1 MKVTKSI
8 TQIYI
13 ELISKL
19 ENHIIN
25 YGLSKEFNV
34 GLVDF
39 SNNIEKTTLH
49 NIKLNTKIKEI
60 NSKEYLD
67 NLNLIKACIW
77 SQGIQL
83 QPNQKKGITY
93 IWFKKLC
100 ILLNQE
106 IKRLSNVS
114 NSSGSNIYHGSM
126 INYRLN
132 MSCDEEYTLLE
143 ESENKKL
150 FLGKKYG
157 HRVYYINDPE
167 MGWHEVTFCDFMSH
181 PIEFK

>member
-1 MKVTKSI
+1 MKVSKTI

-25 YGLSKEFNV
+25 YGLSKEFNI
-34 GLVDF
+34 GLTDF

-49 NIKLNTKIKEI
+49 NIKLITKIKDI
-60 NSKEYLD
+60 DTKQYLD

-77 SQGIQL
+77 AQGIQL

-93 IWFKKLC
+93 LWFKKLC

-106 IKRLSNVS
+106 IKRLSNIS
-114 NSSGSNIYHGSM
+114 NSSGSIFHGSM
-126 INYRLN
+126 INYKLN
-132 MSCDEEYTLLE
+132 MSCKEDYTLLE
-143 ESENKKL
+143 SSENKKL

-167 MGWHEVTFCDFMSH
+167 VGWHEVQFCDFMSH
-181 PIEFK
+181 PIKF